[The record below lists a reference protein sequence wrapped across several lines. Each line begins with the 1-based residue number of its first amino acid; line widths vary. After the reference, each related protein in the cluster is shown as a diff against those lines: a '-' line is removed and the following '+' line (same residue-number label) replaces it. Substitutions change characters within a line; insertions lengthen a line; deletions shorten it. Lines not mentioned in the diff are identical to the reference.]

1 MDDASTDAVSIGAP
15 HSAEH
20 SSRPG
25 ILSGLRVVG
34 LLTFMSRVLG
44 MVRDMAMAAVFGA
57 GGALDAFTLA
67 FRVPNLAR
75 RLFGEG
81 AFTSAFLPG
90 FVHKVETGD
99 RNAAHELANAVFFRL
114 TKWLVLLTV
123 AAELAILIPLFTLD
137 LGPETRLLLKLL
149 ALLTPYVILV
159 CLTAHQSSV
168 LHSVQRF
175 ALPAFLP
182 VLLNFVWLLGLGAI
196 VMLVSPV
203 GDGRLMW
210 LCVIVLLAGVV
221 QLASSMMAT
230 RSLGWGVALPTV
242 KRSPECDEVFRTMW
256 PVVIGMSITQL
267 NTLVDSLLAWWLSI
281 NGAGWGWLPH
291 LPQGTATALYLGQR
305 LQQFPLGVIGVSL
318 GTVLFPRLSR
328 HVAGGELSSVR
339 DDLSWGLRFTI
350 AICLPASVGL
360 MILSGPITEVL
371 FQRGEFDVNDVGL
384 TSQMVAAYGLSV
396 WASVALLIIH
406 RGFYSLG
413 DRVTP
418 LRISMWLMTA
428 NLVLNLVFVKLF
440 LGVGLAWA
448 TTITTIAH
456 AAIATRWL
464 EAPTGRLDWK
474 PVRVVVGKALMGI
487 AGMWG
492 ACLVV
497 QWAWPAS
504 SSNLLSA
511 TRLLLLV
518 AVGGGTYLSLAAV
531 LKLDEATSLLRRQRA
546 S

>member
-1 MDDASTDAVSIGAP
+1 M
-15 HSAEH
+15 
-20 SSRPG
+20 
-25 ILSGLRVVG
+25 
-34 LLTFMSRVLG
+34 
-44 MVRDMAMAAVFGA
+44 
-57 GGALDAFTLA
+57 A

-90 FVHKVETGD
+90 FVQQVETGD
-99 RNAAHELANAVFFRL
+99 LNAARELANAVFFRL
-114 TKWLVLLTV
+114 AKWLILLTV
-123 AAELAILIPLFTLD
+123 AAELAVLVPLFTLEM
-137 LGPETRLLLKLL
+137 GPETRLLLKLL

-159 CLTAHQSSV
+159 CLTAHQSAV

-203 GDGRLMW
+203 GDVRLMW

-221 QLASSMMAT
+221 QLVSSMMAA
-230 RSLGWGVALPTV
+230 RSLGWGVALPTI
-242 KRSPECDEVFRTMW
+242 KQSPGCDDVFHTMW

-281 NGAGWGWLPH
+281 DRAGWGWLPQ

-360 MILSGPITEVL
+360 LILSGPITEVL
-371 FQRGEFDVNDVGL
+371 FQRGEFDANDVGL

-413 DRVTP
+413 DRATP
-418 LRISMWLMTA
+418 LRISMWLMVS
-428 NLVLNLVFVKLF
+428 NLILNLVFVKLF

-464 EAPTGRLDWK
+464 ETLTGRLDWK
-474 PVRVVVGKALMGI
+474 PVGVVAGKALMGI

-492 ACLVV
+492 TCLLV
-497 QWAWPAS
+497 QSAWPAPI
-504 SSNLLSA
+504 SNLMSA
-511 TRLLLLV
+511 TRLLLIVV
-518 AVGGGTYLSLAAV
+518 AGGGTYMCLAVV
-531 LKLDEATSLLRRQRA
+531 LRLEEATSLLRRQRPL
-546 S
+546 